1 LRANGLPAGD
11 LGPLHSETTTADHV
25 SEHAGLRGR
34 RGKDAIAVWR
44 EVMMSG
50 AAGDRLVKGSL
61 VIAYALL
68 ADGTAIEIR
77 PAKPADFRLVKMMHE
92 AMSRDNDYRRFFGPS
107 KLSAEHEAER
117 VCRVPAPD
125 HLALLALRGDDL
137 VGVGS
142 YEILGEG
149 AAEIALAVADDMHG
163 RGIGTLL
170 LEHLGSAA
178 YRQGVRTFTG
188 PVLAENAEILK
199 LFADAGL
206 SARRQ
211 ADGEVI
217 EFTCDLPRAGTGP
230 CWEPYQQA
238 VARRGAQADV
248 ASLRHVFR
256 PESVAVVGVSRRAR
270 TVGRAILHNVVTGGY
285 GGRVYAVN
293 PHATRMEGVP
303 CLPSVIALPEPVD
316 LAVIAVPPGAVP
328 AVADECGRRGVK
340 ALVVVTAGLDAGP
353 GADLLAACRRYGM
366 RLVGPNCF
374 GIAVPGIGLDATFAV
389 RHPAPG
395 VVGLVTQS
403 GGLGLALV
411 DRLSRLGL
419 GISSF
424 ASVGSKYDISGDD
437 LLMWWE
443 QDNTT
448 RLALLYIESFGNPRK
463 FVRTARR
470 VGRAMPVLAVQAPRS
485 AAGPQAAACH
495 AAAAAIPLVTREA
508 LLEQAGIVATDS
520 LGELM
525 DAAAL
530 LASQP
535 PPAGRRLAVISN
547 VGDAGFLAADA
558 CTDAGL
564 IVHKLCA
571 RTRRR
576 LRALVPAGGAVAG
589 PVNTTVA
596 VAETSF
602 RRCLELVAAD
612 PGVDAVLA
620 LVLPTAATGDL
631 ITALRTAEV
640 SVPLAAV
647 VLDQAEA
654 VRLLPRSA
662 VGGPGE
668 SAGRTGS
675 VPAYAD
681 PEAAARALARAAA
694 YGAWRARPR
703 GQLPEFSDVQTDDA
717 RELVR
722 DFLAGSPRGGWLPS
736 GQVTRLLG
744 CYGIPLAGRT
754 PAAGADGAAVCQSG
768 TEVMIGVTQ
777 EPVFG
782 PLVIFGRGGVG
793 PGELADR
800 AARLTPLTD
809 TDAEELVRSVR
820 SAPVLPGYDGAP
832 PADLTALRE
841 ILLRVS
847 RLADDLPEVAELG
860 LSPVTARADGVSAHG
875 AKIRLT
881 PVQAHDPF
889 LRQLI

>member
-1 LRANGLPAGD
+1 MHAR
-11 LGPLHSETTTADHV
+11 TTTADHV
-25 SEHAGLRGR
+25 SERAGLRGR
-34 RGKDAIAVWR
+34 QGKGAIAVWL

-50 AAGDRLVKGSL
+50 SAGDRLVQGSL
-61 VIAYALL
+61 ASAYALL

-77 PAKPADFRLVKMMHE
+77 PATPADFRLVKTMHQ
-92 AMSRDNDYRRFFGPS
+92 AMSPGNEYRRSFGLG
-107 KLSAEHEAER
+107 KLSAQREAER
-117 VCRVPAPD
+117 VSRMPAPD
-125 HLALLALRGDDL
+125 HLALLALRGAEL

-142 YEILGEG
+142 YEVLGEG

-163 RGIGTLL
+163 RGVGTLL

-178 YRQGVRTFTG
+178 RHQGVRTFTG
-188 PVLAENAEILK
+188 PVLAENAKMLK

-206 SARRQ
+206 SARRR
-211 ADGEVI
+211 AGGEVI
-217 EFTCDLPRAGTGP
+217 ELACDLPRVATGP
-230 CWEPYQQA
+230 SGEPYQRA
-238 VARRGAQADV
+238 VARREAQADV

-256 PESVAVVGVSRRAR
+256 PDSVAVVGASRRAR
-270 TVGRAILHNVVTGGY
+270 TVGRAVLHNVVTGGY

-353 GADLLAACRRYGM
+353 GADLLAACRRHGM
-366 RLVGPNCF
+366 RLIGPNCF

-389 RHPAPG
+389 RHPVPG
-395 VVGLVTQS
+395 AVGLVMQS
-403 GGLGLALV
+403 GGPGFALV

-424 ASVGSKYDISGDD
+424 ASVGGKYDISGND

-448 RLALLYIESFGNPRK
+448 RLALLYIESFGNPRE
-463 FVRTARR
+463 FARTARR
-470 VGRAMPVLAVQAPRS
+470 VGRTMPVLAMQAPRS
-485 AAGPQAAACH
+485 EAGQQAAAGH
-495 AAAAAIPLVTREA
+495 AEAAAAIPLVTREA
-508 LLEQAGIVATDS
+508 LFEQAGIVATGS

-535 PPAGRRLAVISN
+535 PPADRRVAVISN
-547 VGDAGFLAADA
+547 IGGAGVLAADA

-564 IVHKLCA
+564 TVHKLSA
-571 RTRRR
+571 QTRRR

-612 PGVDAVLA
+612 AGVDAVLA

-631 ITALRTAEV
+631 ISALRAAEV
-640 SVPLAAV
+640 GVPLAAV

-662 VGGPGE
+662 DSAQGGT
-668 SAGRTGS
+668 AGRTGS

-694 YGAWRARPR
+694 YGAWRARPS
-703 GQLPEFSDVQTDDA
+703 GQVPEFSDVKTDDA

-722 DFLAGSPRGGWLPS
+722 ELLARPPRGGWLPS
-736 GQVTRLLG
+736 DQVIRLLS
-744 CYGIPLAGRT
+744 CYGIPLASRT
-754 PAAGADGAAVCQSG
+754 PAAGAAGRLSG
-768 TEVMIGVTQ
+768 TEVMIGVAQ

-793 PGELADR
+793 PGELANR

-809 TDAEELVRSVR
+809 SDAEELVRSIR
-820 SAPVLPGYDGAP
+820 SAPVLLGYDGAP
-832 PADLTALRE
+832 PADLAVLRE

-847 RLADDLPEVAELG
+847 RLADDLPEVAELD
-860 LSPVTARADGVSAHG
+860 LSPVIARADGVSAYG
-875 AKIRLT
+875 ARIRLT

-889 LRQLI
+889 LRQLL